1 MTRYHV
7 ILSSYDI
14 DTESKKRISTKKQT
28 NKQQQKTKTKKNKS
42 FFTTCLGVKFFF
54 LRDNVRL
61 FMKES
66 AVFTRHEPKASKGM
80 QA

>member
-28 NKQQQKTKTKKNKS
+28 NNNNKKTKQKKTRV
-42 FFTTCLGVKFFF
+42 FFYNMLGGEVFF

-66 AVFTRHEPKASKGM
+66 AVFTRDEPKASKGM

>member
-1 MTRYHV
+1 M
-7 ILSSYDI
+7 ILIPNLKKEYQQK
-14 DTESKKRISTKKQT
+14 SKQTTTTTKKPRV
-28 NKQQQKTKTKKNKS
+28 
-42 FFTTCLGVKFFF
+42 FFYNMLGGEVFF

-66 AVFTRHEPKASKGM
+66 AVFTRDEPKASKGM

>member
-28 NKQQQKTKTKKNKS
+28 NNQKKKQKKNKS
-42 FFTTCLGVKFFF
+42 FFLQHAWGWSFF

-66 AVFTRHEPKASKGM
+66 AVFTRDEPKASKGM

>member
-1 MTRYHV
+1 M
-7 ILSSYDI
+7 ILI
-14 DTESKKRISTKKQT
+14 PNLKKEYQQKSKQT
-28 NKQQQKTKTKKNKS
+28 TTKNKTKTRG
-42 FFTTCLGVKFFF
+42 FFYNMLGGEFFF

-66 AVFTRHEPKASKGM
+66 AVFTRDEPKASKGM

>member
-28 NKQQQKTKTKKNKS
+28 NNNKKQKKTRV
-42 FFTTCLGVKFFF
+42 FFYNMLGGEVFFF

-66 AVFTRHEPKASKGM
+66 AVFTRDEPKASKGM

>member
-1 MTRYHV
+1 M
-7 ILSSYDI
+7 ILIPNLKKEYQQK
-14 DTESKKRISTKKQT
+14 SKQTTKKK
-28 NKQQQKTKTKKNKS
+28 NKNKNKS
-42 FFTTCLGVKFFF
+42 FFLQHAWGWSFF

-66 AVFTRHEPKASKGM
+66 AVFTRDEPKASKGM

>member
-28 NKQQQKTKTKKNKS
+28 NKQQQKTKTKKKTRG
-42 FFTTCLGVKFFF
+42 FFYNMLGGEVFF
-54 LRDNVRL
+54 L
-61 FMKES
+61 
-66 AVFTRHEPKASKGM
+66 T
-80 QA
+80 

>member
-28 NKQQQKTKTKKNKS
+28 NNNKKQKQKKNKKKKGAPS
-42 FFTTCLGVKFFF
+42 QT
-54 LRDNVRL
+54 LRVHTNL
-61 FMKES
+61 
-66 AVFTRHEPKASKGM
+66 SKN
-80 QA
+80 AL

>member
-28 NKQQQKTKTKKNKS
+28 NNNNKKTKKQEF
-42 FFTTCLGVKFFF
+42 FFTTCLGMKFFF
-54 LRDNVRL
+54 FRDNVRL

-66 AVFTRHEPKASKGM
+66 AVFTRDEPKASKGM

>member
-1 MTRYHV
+1 M
-7 ILSSYDI
+7 ILI
-14 DTESKKRISTKKQT
+14 PNLKKEYQQKSKQT
-28 NKQQQKTKTKKNKS
+28 TTTTKQKNKS
-42 FFTTCLGVKFFF
+42 FFLQHAWGWSFF

-66 AVFTRHEPKASKGM
+66 AVFTRDEPKASKGM

>member
-14 DTESKKRISTKKQT
+14 DTESKKRMSTKKQT

-42 FFTTCLGVKFFF
+42 FFLQHAWGWSFFF
-54 LRDNVRL
+54 NVRL

-66 AVFTRHEPKASKGM
+66 AVFTRDEPKASKGM

>member
-28 NKQQQKTKTKKNKS
+28 NNNKKKQTKKTRG
-42 FFTTCLGVKFFF
+42 FFYNMLGGEVLF

-66 AVFTRHEPKASKGM
+66 AVFTRDEPKASKGM

>member
-1 MTRYHV
+1 M
-7 ILSSYDI
+7 ILIPNLKKEYQQK
-14 DTESKKRISTKKQT
+14 SKQTTTKNTKKT
-28 NKQQQKTKTKKNKS
+28 RV
-42 FFTTCLGVKFFF
+42 FFYNMLGGEFFF

-66 AVFTRHEPKASKGM
+66 AVFTRDEPKASKGM

>member
-1 MTRYHV
+1 M
-7 ILSSYDI
+7 ILI
-14 DTESKKRISTKKQT
+14 PNLKKEYQQKSKQT
-28 NKQQQKTKTKKNKS
+28 TTKNKNKNKNKS
-42 FFTTCLGVKFFF
+42 FFLQHAWGEVFF

-66 AVFTRHEPKASKGM
+66 AVFTRDEPKASKGM

>member
-1 MTRYHV
+1 M
-7 ILSSYDI
+7 ILI
-14 DTESKKRISTKKQT
+14 PNLKKEYQQKSKQT
-28 NKQQQKTKTKKNKS
+28 TTTTKKKNKS
-42 FFTTCLGVKFFF
+42 FFLQHAWGWSFF

-66 AVFTRHEPKASKGM
+66 AVFTRDEPKASKGM

>member
-1 MTRYHV
+1 M
-7 ILSSYDI
+7 ILIPNLKKEYQQK
-14 DTESKKRISTKKQT
+14 SKQTTTTTKKPRV
-28 NKQQQKTKTKKNKS
+28 
-42 FFTTCLGVKFFF
+42 FFYNMLGGEVFF

>member
-28 NKQQQKTKTKKNKS
+28 NNNKKHKKTKS
-42 FFTTCLGVKFFF
+42 FFLQHAWGEVFF

-66 AVFTRHEPKASKGM
+66 AVFTRDEPKASKGM

>member
-14 DTESKKRISTKKQT
+14 DIESKKKNNNKKA
-28 NKQQQKTKTKKNKS
+28 NKQQQQQQKNKS
-42 FFTTCLGVKFFF
+42 FFLQHAWGWSFF

-66 AVFTRHEPKASKGM
+66 AVFTRDEPKASKGM

>member
-14 DTESKKRISTKKQT
+14 DTESKKGISTKKQSNN
-28 NKQQQKTKTKKNKS
+28 NKKQKKNPKKQEV

-54 LRDNVRL
+54 
-61 FMKES
+61 
-66 AVFTRHEPKASKGM
+66 
-80 QA
+80 

>member
-14 DTESKKRISTKKQT
+14 DTESKKEYQQKSKQT
-28 NKQQQKTKTKKNKS
+28 TTKNKTKTRV
-42 FFTTCLGVKFFF
+42 FFYNMLGGEFFF

-66 AVFTRHEPKASKGM
+66 AVFTRDEPKASKGM

>member
-1 MTRYHV
+1 M
-7 ILSSYDI
+7 ILIPNLKKEYQQK
-14 DTESKKRISTKKQT
+14 SKQTTTKNTKKPRV
-28 NKQQQKTKTKKNKS
+28 
-42 FFTTCLGVKFFF
+42 FFYNMLGVKFFF

-66 AVFTRHEPKASKGM
+66 AVFTRDEPKASKGM

>member
-7 ILSSYDI
+7 ILSSYNI

-28 NKQQQKTKTKKNKS
+28 NNNNNNNKKTRV

-66 AVFTRHEPKASKGM
+66 AVFTRDEPKASKGM

>member
-1 MTRYHV
+1 M
-7 ILSSYDI
+7 ILIPNLKKEYQQK
-14 DTESKKRISTKKQT
+14 SKQTTTKNTKKT
-28 NKQQQKTKTKKNKS
+28 RV
-42 FFTTCLGVKFFF
+42 FFYNMLGVKFFF

-66 AVFTRHEPKASKGM
+66 AVFTRDEPKASKGM

>member
-1 MTRYHV
+1 M
-7 ILSSYDI
+7 ILI
-14 DTESKKRISTKKQT
+14 PNLKKEYQQKSKQT
-28 NKQQQKTKTKKNKS
+28 TTKNKNKKKTV
-42 FFTTCLGVKFFF
+42 FFYNMLGGEVFF

-66 AVFTRHEPKASKGM
+66 AVFTRDEPKASKGM

>member
-28 NKQQQKTKTKKNKS
+28 NNNKKQKQQKNS
-42 FFTTCLGVKFFF
+42 FFLQHAWGWSIFF
-54 LRDNVRL
+54 NVRL

-66 AVFTRHEPKASKGM
+66 AVFTRDEPKASKGM

>member
-1 MTRYHV
+1 M
-7 ILSSYDI
+7 ILIPNLKKEYQQK
-14 DTESKKRISTKKQT
+14 SKQTTTTTKKPRV
-28 NKQQQKTKTKKNKS
+28 
-42 FFTTCLGVKFFF
+42 FFYNMLGVKFFF

-66 AVFTRHEPKASKGM
+66 AVFTRDEPKASKGM

>member
-28 NKQQQKTKTKKNKS
+28 NKQQQKTKTKKKQE
-42 FFTTCLGVKFFF
+42 FFYNMLGDEVFF
-54 LRDNVRL
+54 L
-61 FMKES
+61 
-66 AVFTRHEPKASKGM
+66 T
-80 QA
+80 

>member
-14 DTESKKRISTKKQT
+14 DTESKKRISTKKQANNN
-28 NKQQQKTKTKKNKS
+28 NKKTKKKTRV
-42 FFTTCLGVKFFF
+42 FFYNMLGGEFFF

-66 AVFTRHEPKASKGM
+66 AVFTRDEPKASKGM

>member
-1 MTRYHV
+1 M
-7 ILSSYDI
+7 ILISNL
-14 DTESKKRISTKKQT
+14 KKEYQQKSKQT
-28 NKQQQKTKTKKNKS
+28 TTTTKKTKKKQEF

-66 AVFTRHEPKASKGM
+66 AVFTRDEPKASKGM